1 MFHYNVY
8 HDDAEVYAGEEL
20 LDVGPSRTFR
30 LREEGKWASVTLHE
44 DGMVQGLFED
54 NGRVM
59 EISPVSHQEPSVAA
73 LLLEDYEGD
82 APAHIIRWVAP
93 PQLQGTRSSFLQE
106 PEPTYPP
113 DPTAPPEDGDTPVD
127 TTGPG
132 PIEEEALPEIAA
144 MSSWG
149 GVKWYPGCYKGD
161 SAPHEFIMSFASDK
175 AALDKLGDKNKLQAK
190 LVSILNEASFVYEKQ
205 LNLKL
210 KMGFL
215 KMDLDGSEFGG
226 CPSND
231 VRGRLGDV
239 KNAVGSGHVKELA
252 AAHIFTGCGGQWGV
266 LGVAYVGTICGGAWA
281 TGANKIHGGSSPW
294 LTFAHELGHTF
305 AGKHSFEDGQGK
317 TGGVMDY
324 GNGKLNGHYQFNTKY
339 RKQEMCNKMDSKVD
353 RCNGNFQK
361 DSGAPPTSPT
371 TPGPTSPPSPTDKKC
386 SFESRADLGCGM
398 WMNAQGD
405 NFDWT
410 QKSGKTPSC
419 GTGPSAASDGSQY
432 IFIETSSP
440 RRRRRRLRT
449 GDKAKLQTKS
459 AVKLGALST
468 LKFDY
473 HMHGRS
479 VGKLQV
485 LVDSDVVF
493 EKAGSQANGWH
504 TETLKLD
511 KYAGKSSTV
520 AFVASRG
527 TSWSGDIAIDN
538 VHFDT
543 GGGGSGGPTTLPP
556 TTKKPEPEPEP
567 TTEAPTTK
575 KPEPEPE
582 PTTEAPTTKK
592 PEPEPEPTT
601 APPGGGGSLEK
612 KVDALEKKADEILK
626 ILKGLVGSGGGSR

>member
-1 MFHYNVY
+1 MSNDTPQFSNS
-8 HDDAEVYAGEEL
+8 AEEAEYWKRLAGEYKAAAEEAKTEL
-20 LDVGPSRTFR
+20 EEFQEGSRE
-30 LREEGKWASVTLHE
+30 LEHE
-44 DGMVQGLFED
+44 LESQLEQAEAKMKE
-54 NGRVM
+54 
-59 EISPVSHQEPSVAA
+59 VAA
-73 LLLEDYEGD
+73 G
-82 APAHIIRWVAP
+82 AVGQAKII
-93 PQLQGTRSSFLQE
+93 
-106 PEPTYPP
+106 
-113 DPTAPPEDGDTPVD
+113 
-127 TTGPG
+127 
-132 PIEEEALPEIAA
+132 
-144 MSSWG
+144 
-149 GVKWYPGCYKGD
+149 
-161 SAPHEFIMSFASDK
+161 SDK
-175 AALDKLGDKNKLQAK
+175 AGSTGTKTQAK
-190 LVSILNEASFVYEKQ
+190 
-205 LNLKL
+205 
-210 KMGFL
+210 
-215 KMDLDGSEFGG
+215 
-226 CPSND
+226 
-231 VRGRLGDV
+231 
-239 KNAVGSGHVKELA
+239 VKEVAAGAVDQAKKISERAGSTGTKAEAKVKEFAAGAVDQAKKVSDKAGSTGTRAEAKVKKLA
-252 AAHIFTGCGGQWGV
+252 AAHIFTGCGARWGV

-339 RKQEMCNKMDSKVD
+339 RKKEMCAKMDQKVD

-386 SFESRADLGCGM
+386 SFESRSDLGCGM
-398 WMNAQGD
+398 WMNARGD

-432 IFIETSSP
+432 IYIETSSP
-440 RRRRRRLRT
+440 RRT

-459 AVKLGALST
+459 AVKLGASST

-473 HMHGRS
+473 HMQGRS

-485 LVDSDVVF
+485 LVGSDVVF

-527 TSWSGDIAIDN
+527 KSWSGDIAIDN

-543 GGGGSGGPTTLPP
+543 GGGGSGGPTTLP
-556 TTKKPEPEPEP
+556 
-567 TTEAPTTK
+567 PTTK

-626 ILKGLVGSGGGSR
+626 ILKGLVGSSGGSR